1 MTAQNDM
8 LMSGL
13 QVHLWWE
20 VSSSWAQMSWQF
32 EAFNDFLWTVLC
44 PGGMIVQHTSDF
56 LWSTQGEKYT
66 YIHLNLL
73 ISGDESPA
81 VLFNYNWSFLFTKII
96 KKKEHR

>member
-1 MTAQNDM
+1 MIFFELFFVRVND
-8 LMSGL
+8 S
-13 QVHLWWE
+13 
-20 VSSSWAQMSWQF
+20 
-32 EAFNDFLWTVLC
+32 TTY
-44 PGGMIVQHTSDF
+44 IVNDF

-73 ISGDESPA
+73 ISADESPA